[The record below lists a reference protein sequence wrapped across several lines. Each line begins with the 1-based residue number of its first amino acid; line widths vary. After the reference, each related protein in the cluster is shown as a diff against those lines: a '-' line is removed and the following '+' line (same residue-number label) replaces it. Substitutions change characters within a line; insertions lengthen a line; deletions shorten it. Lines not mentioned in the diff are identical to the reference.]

1 MLPIKSL
8 KIILFFYCIF
18 LNRVPSVMAQED
30 SLLVSGFY
38 QNLYN
43 YKFLSADTV
52 LRSIGNQNYSPR
64 VVSILEISLA
74 WWQIISGE
82 GSQEKIDS
90 LFQKIDSEIDLI
102 ENKTQKSDH
111 SQDEYIQLIILYSY
125 KSRLHNYQ
133 NNRLASFNAFKH
145 SFKYFEELEPCESGY
160 CDMHNFIA
168 GMYYTLGGHLQ
179 EQFSPVFLL
188 GLDRNYADKEK
199 GYTLLD
205 QCTRSRNSQIRTESI
220 YFLMKLYYEVQKDP
234 DSASKYSNQLVNLY
248 PDNLVFRFN
257 HILILNEQGKYVE
270 ADTAYR
276 IFLIRADKNTQ
287 LTPCQKK
294 HFSEEYSK
302 LKR

>member
-1 MLPIKSL
+1 MSK
-8 KIILFFYCIF
+8 KTYFFCILFFLLTF
-18 LNRVPSVMAQED
+18 QLQFQLFGVQND
-30 SLLVSGFY
+30 SLVVSRFY
-38 QNLYN
+38 QYLYN

-52 LRSIGNQNYSPR
+52 LRSIGKQNYSPR

-82 GSQEKIDS
+82 CSPESADS

-102 ENKTQKSDH
+102 ENKTQKSDL

-160 CDMHNFIA
+160 CDMYNFIA
-168 GMYYTLGGHLQ
+168 GMYYALGGHLR

-220 YFLMKLYYEVQKDP
+220 YFLMKLYYEIQEDP
-234 DSASKYSNQLVNLY
+234 VYASKFSGQLVNLY

-257 HILILNEQGKYVE
+257 HILILIEQGKYVE
-270 ADTAYR
+270 ADIAYR
-276 IFLIRADKNTQ
+276 IFLTFADKNRQ

-294 HFSEEYSK
+294 HFSEEYNK